1 MGKWMEEYGETLLA
15 GVAAFMVLVLILA
28 SGILSVIGARAKMEE
43 NSYSEYSD
51 FQVFSELCQREKP
64 KIICDAEKHWYAG
77 EVIFIEEAFGGKD
90 ADGKKLEVEVKAI
103 TDKDGVDCMDMY
115 QREAR
120 QIVFQKAGIYL
131 FELKVQDE
139 ENLYVTS
146 KIELSVDNRKVSQ

>member
-64 KIICDAEKHWYAG
+64 KS
-77 EVIFIEEAFGGKD
+77 
-90 ADGKKLEVEVKAI
+90 L
-103 TDKDGVDCMDMY
+103 
-115 QREAR
+115 
-120 QIVFQKAGIYL
+120 
-131 FELKVQDE
+131 
-139 ENLYVTS
+139 
-146 KIELSVDNRKVSQ
+146 